1 MSALETWATER
12 LWDASRRIQDRC
24 PCFVGGKAHRG
35 GYSDGLGIA
44 ISFQLCFTKGG
55 PRLDP
60 KGKVVYNVT
69 T

>member
-1 MSALETWATER
+1 MGYGAIVGCKSE
-12 LWDASRRIQDRC
+12 DSRSLSVFC
-24 PCFVGGKAHRG
+24 WGKAHRG